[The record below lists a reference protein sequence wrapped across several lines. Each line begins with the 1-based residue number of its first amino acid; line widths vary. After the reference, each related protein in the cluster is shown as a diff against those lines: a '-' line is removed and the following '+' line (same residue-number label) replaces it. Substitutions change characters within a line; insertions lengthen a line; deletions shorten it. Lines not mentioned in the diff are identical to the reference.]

1 MPQEFPRV
9 DLEHPSD
16 IDFIINAVL
25 RYATD
30 VGHERLRTRG
40 RGAAALEGTLE
51 QALAR
56 VCPRTHTQW
65 VYAARARLI
74 PNVHINGLALSDYA
88 KQSAG
93 RSRPTHNSDGTV

>member
-56 VCPRTHTQW
+56 W

-74 PNVHINGLALSDYA
+74 PNVHINGLSLSDYA

>member
-1 MPQEFPRV
+1 M

-16 IDFIINAVL
+16 IDFIINAIL

-30 VGHERLRTRG
+30 IGQERLRARG
-40 RGAAALEGTLE
+40 RGAATLEGTLE

-56 VCPRTHTQW
+56 VRPRTNTLW

-74 PNVHINGLALSDYA
+74 PNVLINGLSLSDYA

-93 RSRPTHNSDGTV
+93 RSHHTHSSDGAF

>member
-1 MPQEFPRV
+1 M

-16 IDFIINAVL
+16 IDYIVQAVL

-30 VGHERLRTRG
+30 IGQERLRARG
-40 RGAAALEGTLE
+40 RGAASLEGTLE

-56 VCPRTHTQW
+56 VRCLTDTQW

-74 PNVHINGLALSDYA
+74 PNVNINGLSLSDYA

-93 RSRPTHNSDGTV
+93 TSLYAHRSDGAF